1 MTEPP
6 TTSAATPA
14 FLSDG
19 VLNLRA
25 VRRADLAQLA
35 EWRNSPDIRERT
47 REWKPLNDDD
57 QERWFARIS
66 GADRRDLMFVVETS
80 DARSAIGVVGLCYW
94 DPINATAEI
103 SFYIGAA
110 AARGRGLA
118 KRALTLLVEWG
129 LGTMRLER
137 IWAEAYA
144 FNEVSIALLKDL
156 GFKEEGRL
164 RQHVHRQGR
173 RWDSV
178 MLGLLREEWPAR

>member
-1 MTEPP
+1 M
-6 TTSAATPA
+6 SDDRARDSVATA

-19 VLNLRA
+19 VLNLRP
-25 VRRADLAQLA
+25 VRRDDLTQLA
-35 EWRNSPDIRERT
+35 EWRNSPEIRERT

-66 GADRRDLMFVVETS
+66 GPDRRDLMFVVETA
-80 DARSAIGVVGLCYW
+80 AREPIGVVGLCYW

-103 SFYIGAA
+103 SFYIGAPS
-110 AARGRGLA
+110 ARGKGFA
-118 KRALTLLVEWG
+118 KRALAILMTWG
-129 LGTMRLER
+129 FDAVRLER

-144 FNEVSIALLKDL
+144 FNDVSIGLLKDL

-164 RQHVHRQGR
+164 RAHVFRQGR